1 MALAIPTE
9 LFRDGAIYE
18 GEMTIVQANEY
29 SRDGIRYTVY
39 LFLIHRN
46 WRFCLRRNIIR
57 KPKIFLLTFNLY
69 VPFQVW
75 KLLTFILQTL

>member
-29 SRDGIRYTVY
+29 SRDGIP
-39 LFLIHRN
+39 LFNPSQLEILFTSQYHQKTENILVDFQLI
-46 WRFCLRRNIIR
+46 C
-57 KPKIFLLTFNLY
+57 
-69 VPFQVW
+69 PFSG
-75 KLLTFILQTL
+75 L